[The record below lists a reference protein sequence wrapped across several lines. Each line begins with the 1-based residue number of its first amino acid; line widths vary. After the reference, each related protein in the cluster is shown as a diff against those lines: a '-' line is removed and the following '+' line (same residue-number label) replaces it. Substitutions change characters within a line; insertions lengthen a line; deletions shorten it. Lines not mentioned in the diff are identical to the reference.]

1 MRDGDCFLDMKR
13 EREREREREG
23 KEENVRTCGLTDE
36 RYILQVAM
44 ALMQAGA
51 DVDVANCVSIACDG
65 MEWALPRD

>member
-1 MRDGDCFLDMKR
+1 M
-13 EREREREREG
+13 
-23 KEENVRTCGLTDE
+23 RTCGLTDE

>member
-13 EREREREREG
+13 ERERERKG